1 MALRKASAY
10 SKMHNRPYTRTS
22 KSKSKSY
29 IKVVPHNKI
38 VRYILGNQKAFDEG
52 KLPFVLKMIAQEPVV
67 IRDNALEACRMS
79 LNKNLEKFL
88 LNKFFLAVRV
98 YPHHML
104 RNNKTAAGAGA
115 DRISTGMTQ
124 SFGIIEG
131 RAARVKAGQAIFFV
145 AVDSEQSVS
154 TARKVMAMSKAKV
167 PCGTKIS
174 FEKMDK
180 PTLEQV
186 SK

>member
-1 MALRKASAY
+1 MTLRKALAY
-10 SKMHNRPYTRTS
+10 SKKHNRPYTRKS
-22 KSKSKSY
+22 KSKSKAY

-38 VRYILGNQKAFDEG
+38 VRYILGNQKAYEEG
-52 KLPFVLKMIAQEPVV
+52 KLPFVLKMIAQEQVV
-67 IRDNALEACRMS
+67 IRDNALEAGRMS

-88 LNKFFLAVRV
+88 PNKFYLAVRV

-131 RAARVKAGQAIFFV
+131 RAARVRAGQEIFLV
-145 AVDSEQSVS
+145 AVDSEQSTS
-154 TARKVMAMSKAKV
+154 IARKVMAMSKAKV
-167 PCGTKIS
+167 PCGTKIA
-174 FEKMDK
+174 FEKIQK
-180 PTLEQV
+180 PVQ
-186 SK
+186 